1 MVRGTFVGDREI
13 STRFVHANLFDLFQ
27 YTQLLEYRQ
36 IHGQQRFADMEAWM
50 LIGFKHRD
58 IPAART
64 EQRARSGAGWAAP
77 HHNDVALIVLNHGQ
91 RLYFNPQLRKITV
104 CGSKRRFA
112 TASEGDGCLCQRD
125 IQYLVED
132 LMEAMTP
139 EEARLASLIVEVLN
153 LEDIKPEDI
162 GPTQPLFDGGLGLDS
177 IDALEIAVAVAQT
190 YGVHLK
196 AEDEETRAVFR
207 DLRSL
212 AGYISEHPA
221 ASA

>member
-1 MVRGTFVGDREI
+1 
-13 STRFVHANLFDLFQ
+13 
-27 YTQLLEYRQ
+27 
-36 IHGQQRFADMEAWM
+36 MEA
-50 LIGFKHRD
+50 
-58 IPAART
+58 
-64 EQRARSGAGWAAP
+64 
-77 HHNDVALIVLNHGQ
+77 V
-91 RLYFNPQLRKITV
+91 
-104 CGSKRRFA
+104 
-112 TASEGDGCLCQRD
+112 
-125 IQYLVED
+125 
-132 LMEAMTP
+132 TP

>member
-1 MVRGTFVGDREI
+1 
-13 STRFVHANLFDLFQ
+13 
-27 YTQLLEYRQ
+27 
-36 IHGQQRFADMEAWM
+36 
-50 LIGFKHRD
+50 
-58 IPAART
+58 
-64 EQRARSGAGWAAP
+64 
-77 HHNDVALIVLNHGQ
+77 
-91 RLYFNPQLRKITV
+91 
-104 CGSKRRFA
+104 
-112 TASEGDGCLCQRD
+112 
-125 IQYLVED
+125 
-132 LMEAMTP
+132 MEAMTP

-190 YGVHLK
+190 YNVHLK

-221 ASA
+221 APA